1 MDDVVS
7 GTLKYVTGYTGF
19 SGDASEQSGNYLAL
33 AVTRKEGVTVTLDM
47 IGGDHEGH
55 PATFPD
61 EDEICVVRVKN
72 TAQKLVFT
80 AYLDDVAV
88 ETRVIQLTG
97 LTLTPSA

>member
-19 SGDASEQSGNYLAL
+19 SGDVAEQSGNYLAL

-55 PATFPD
+55 PVTFPD
-61 EDEICVVRVKN
+61 DDETCVVRIKN